1 MDDNLISSGKL
12 TEAVIDTIGALVVV
26 VDRDGRIV
34 LFNKGCELVT
44 GYTFDEVKGCRVWEL
59 FVLPEEIDSARATF
73 IKMIS
78 GDFPGTQASIWA
90 TKASGKRLIEW
101 SNTAVHD
108 QAGNVSHIVSTGID
122 ITEQQAHRDA
132 SERSE
137 ERLRSIL
144 HTVPDAIITIDES
157 GIVESYSPSAERVFG
172 YTSDEVVGR
181 NVNMLMPTPYRE
193 NHDQFI
199 QRYLRTGEKR
209 IIGIGRVVTGLRKNG
224 STFPMEL
231 QVGEMSLAGKRHFT
245 GFVHDI
251 TERQHAE
258 GRLRMQDLQAEL
270 LRVSRSSAMGE
281 MASGLA
287 HELNQPLTAVMNYVQ
302 TCRRMLQREDGK
314 VSDKIHE
321 IMDKTLDQVMR
332 ASEIIRGI
340 RSFVEKGEVARAQS
354 DVNKLVE
361 EASALALAGVADKK
375 IRVTMVLSPQ
385 LPTVFVNRTQIQQVV
400 VNLIRNSIDAME
412 NSPDRRLSIRTFLTE
427 EGTVCVA
434 IRDTG
439 VGLSD
444 EVKKRLFQ
452 PFVTTKSSGTG
463 IGLTISR
470 TIIDAHGGRLWASD
484 NAQGGASFQFTLPVN
499 GENDGD

>member
-78 GDFPGTQASIWA
+78 GDFPGTQVSIWA

-108 QAGNVSHIVSTGID
+108 HAGNVSHIVSTGID

-144 HTVPDAIITIDES
+144 HTVPDAIITIDEC

-199 QRYLRTGEKR
+199 QR
-209 IIGIGRVVTGLRKNG
+209 
-224 STFPMEL
+224 EL
-231 QVGEMSLAGKRHFT
+231 YS
-245 GFVHDI
+245 
-251 TERQHAE
+251 
-258 GRLRMQDLQAEL
+258 
-270 LRVSRSSAMGE
+270 
-281 MASGLA
+281 
-287 HELNQPLTAVMNYVQ
+287 
-302 TCRRMLQREDGK
+302 
-314 VSDKIHE
+314 
-321 IMDKTLDQVMR
+321 
-332 ASEIIRGI
+332 
-340 RSFVEKGEVARAQS
+340 
-354 DVNKLVE
+354 
-361 EASALALAGVADKK
+361 
-375 IRVTMVLSPQ
+375 
-385 LPTVFVNRTQIQQVV
+385 
-400 VNLIRNSIDAME
+400 
-412 NSPDRRLSIRTFLTE
+412 
-427 EGTVCVA
+427 
-434 IRDTG
+434 
-439 VGLSD
+439 
-444 EVKKRLFQ
+444 
-452 PFVTTKSSGTG
+452 
-463 IGLTISR
+463 
-470 TIIDAHGGRLWASD
+470 
-484 NAQGGASFQFTLPVN
+484 
-499 GENDGD
+499 